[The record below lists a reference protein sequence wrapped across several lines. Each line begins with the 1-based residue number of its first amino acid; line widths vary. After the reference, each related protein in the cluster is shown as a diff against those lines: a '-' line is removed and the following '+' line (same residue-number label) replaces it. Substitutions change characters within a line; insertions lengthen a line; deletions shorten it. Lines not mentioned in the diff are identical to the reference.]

1 MLMTNRDFATASF
14 VTNGEPS
21 LFAHLAGRSKLR
33 GRSHRPHLVR
43 FLRAG
48 GHIILSDFGIP
59 LRRGSWTNR
68 QLEADPRSRVGLSHR
83 REFPD
88 SMHTSPK

>member
-48 GHIILSDFGIP
+48 GHIIEWHLNF
-59 LRRGSWTNR
+59 LQR
-68 QLEADPRSRVGLSHR
+68 LVV
-83 REFPD
+83 
-88 SMHTSPK
+88 K